1 MTKVKNESG
10 VINTNLIEIR
20 TIRDYYVQQYV
31 NK

>member
-1 MTKVKNESG
+1 MTEVKNESG

-20 TIRDYYVQQYV
+20 TIRDYYVQLYV

>member
-1 MTKVKNESG
+1 MTEDKNESG

-20 TIRDYYVQQYV
+20 TIRDYYVQLYV

>member
-1 MTKVKNESG
+1 MTEVKNESG